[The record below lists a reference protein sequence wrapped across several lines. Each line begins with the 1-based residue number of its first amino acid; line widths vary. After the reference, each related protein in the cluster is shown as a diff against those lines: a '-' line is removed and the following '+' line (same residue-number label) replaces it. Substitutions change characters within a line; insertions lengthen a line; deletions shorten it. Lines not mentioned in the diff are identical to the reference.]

1 MNLKLLIFYFN
12 QPIFL
17 MNLWEDIQTLEG
29 IFLVNIYMNILLG
42 AFQAF

>member
-17 MNLWEDIQTLEG
+17 MNLWEDIHTLEG